1 MAYLFDI
8 EQKQDFLTRP
18 IHYLQNSEESD
29 MIFQN
34 PNGDKTFLVGKN
46 SVDKDDHIPGE
57 PNIIYEKQ
65 NDG

>member
-1 MAYLFDI
+1 MIYFL
-8 EQKQDFLTRP
+8 KKDFVIRP

-34 PNGDKTFLVGKN
+34 PNGDKVGKN
-46 SVDKDDHIPGE
+46 PVDKDTHIPGE

-65 NDG
+65 KEG